1 MEQAEKKVYE
11 IGFMA
16 RNEKGVAEVV
26 EHVKKHG
33 GEVVLEGAVEEMA
46 LSYPIKKQSQAHF
59 GYLHF
64 SADPAEI
71 KPLNDELERVTD
83 VLRFLIITPPFEK
96 QKPRTMPP
104 DRVRPGQSPR
114 PQQMPIAEKKPVA
127 PLPLSNE
134 ALEKKIEEIL
144 QQS

>member
-1 MEQAEKKVYE
+1 MWTMAEDKKAYE

-16 RNEKGVAEVV
+16 RDEKGASEIV
-26 EHVKKHG
+26 ERVKAHG
-33 GEVVLEGAVEEMA
+33 GEILLEGPVEQVSLA
-46 LSYPIKKQSQAHF
+46 YKIKKQAQAHF

-64 SADPAEI
+64 AMEPANV
-71 KPLNDELERVTD
+71 KVFSDELQRVPN
-83 VLRFLIITPPFEK
+83 VLRFLVVTPPFEK
-96 QKPRTMPP
+96 QKPR
-104 DRVRPGQSPR
+104 
-114 PQQMPIAEKKPVA
+114 QMPVEREYAASRPRAEERKTVAA